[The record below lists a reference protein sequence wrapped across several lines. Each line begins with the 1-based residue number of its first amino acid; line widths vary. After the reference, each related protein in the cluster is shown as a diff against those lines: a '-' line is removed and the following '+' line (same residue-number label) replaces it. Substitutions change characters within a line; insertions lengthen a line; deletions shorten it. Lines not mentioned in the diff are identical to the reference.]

1 MSSVATHTP
10 NEESKGMNKKILLFL
25 ILIFILRIIVV
36 ILITHNGATGV
47 ETSDTR
53 NYVKFAMEMKNGHLS
68 VLPRTMPGYPIVI
81 LLTQYIFP
89 IAWLGTILLQ
99 QILNLLIAWLLV
111 LIVKQYYAKGYLL
124 VLGIFLFEPVTLI
137 YSHSF
142 MPEMFMLLF
151 QVWATYLLVLAQKA
165 DGRRKIL
172 LTLLSALLLSI
183 GVFFKPILTFTYTLF
198 ALFILIYYKEN
209 IWKRILFVVLFYAV
223 FQTPLFLYRFYIH
236 NQFGVYALSRQ
247 EYSEKAGRSV
257 DIKFIA
263 QNHYPM
269 SDDSLRKE
277 LRQALASG
285 GYDSTKPNWP
295 LYAHL
300 NDSITRAN
308 LRKYPFAAFYHS
320 FAESY
325 AYFQPGTRVLLNFQK
340 AFTRTVFSDEFDD
353 PKVTGQNQN
362 SIVSRK
368 NITALFSI
376 LYSALLIIPVL
387 IALVSKKLR
396 KKYSQLLFLTVI
408 WFLYTS
414 VACGR
419 VAQARYH
426 VTFIWTFAMVAGIVY
441 SIIREEGIKSVFSIG
456 VKSVKDK

>member
-1 MSSVATHTP
+1 MPDTP
-10 NEESKGMNKKILLFL
+10 NEESKAMKKRILLFL
-25 ILIFILRIIVV
+25 LLVFILRIIVV

-47 ETSDTR
+47 ESSDTK
-53 NYVKFAMEMKNGHLS
+53 NYVKFAMEMRNGHLS
-68 VLPRTMPGYPIVI
+68 VLPRTMPGYPIII

-99 QILNLLIAWLLV
+99 QVLNFLIAWLLV
-111 LIVKQYYAKGYLL
+111 LIVRQYYAKGYLL
-124 VLGIFLFEPVTLI
+124 VFGIFLFEPVTVI
-137 YSHSF
+137 YSYSY

-165 DGRRKIL
+165 EGRRKIL

-183 GVFFKPILTFTYTLF
+183 GVFFKPILTFTFTLF

-223 FQTPLFLYRFYIH
+223 FQTPLYLYRFYIH

-263 QNHYPM
+263 QNRYPM

-277 LRQALASG
+277 LRQALAAG

-295 LYAHL
+295 LYARL
-300 NDSITRAN
+300 NDSITKAN
-308 LRKYPFAAFYHS
+308 LRKYPFVAFYHS

-340 AFTRTVFSDEFDD
+340 AFTRTVLSDEFDD
-353 PKVTGQNQN
+353 PKVADQNQN
-362 SIVSRK
+362 PIVSRK
-368 NITALFSI
+368 NITALFSV
-376 LYSALLIIPVL
+376 LYSILLIIPVL
-387 IALVSKKLR
+387 IALISKKLR

-426 VTFIWTFAMVAGIVY
+426 VTFIWTFAMVAGVVY
-441 SIIREEGIKSVFSIG
+441 SMIREEGIKSVFGIG
-456 VKSVKDK
+456 AKSANDK

>member
-1 MSSVATHTP
+1 MNSFTAAIP
-10 NEESKGMNKKILLFL
+10 KEESKKTRNKILLFL
-25 ILIFILRIIVV
+25 FLIFILRIIVT
-36 ILITHNGATGV
+36 ILITHNGATGI

-53 NYVKFAMEMKNGHLS
+53 NYVKYAMEIRNGHLS
-68 VLPRTMPGYPIVI
+68 VIPRTMPGYPIII
-81 LLTQYIFP
+81 LLTQYLFP

-111 LIVKQYYAKGYLL
+111 LIVRQYYTKGYLL
-124 VLGIFLFEPVTLI
+124 VLAIFLFEPVTLI
-137 YSHSF
+137 YSFSF

-151 QVWATYLLVLAQKA
+151 QVLATYVLVLAQKA
-165 DGRRKIL
+165 EGRKKIL
-172 LTLLSALLLSI
+172 LSLLSALLLSV

-198 ALFILIYYKEN
+198 VLFILIYYKDN

-223 FQTPLFLYRFYIH
+223 FQTPLSIYRFYLH

-247 EYSEKAGRSV
+247 EFSEKAGRSV

-277 LRQALASG
+277 LRQALSAG

-300 NDSITRAN
+300 NDSITKAN
-308 LRKYPFAAFYHS
+308 LRKYPFTAFYHS

-340 AFTRTVFSDEFDD
+340 AFTRTVLSDEFDD
-353 PKVTGQNQN
+353 PQTASQNNN
-362 SIVSRK
+362 SIISRK
-368 NITALFSI
+368 NITALLSI

-387 IALVSKKLR
+387 LVLFSKKLR
-396 KKYSQLLFLTVI
+396 KKYSQLLFLAVI

-426 VTFIWTFAMVAGIVY
+426 VTFIWTFAMLAGIVY
-441 SIIREEGIKSVFSIG
+441 ATIRESGIRSLFVTGKEKSHE
-456 VKSVKDK
+456 